1 MLSLYKILND
11 NEFQNARLII
21 YIILLV
27 EFLYLAYFNNFKCI
41 DCPLCGMTRAV
52 KSLLILN
59 FERALE
65 YNQVVWIFFIII
77 PLIVLDVINILY
89 KKIII
94 KKNI

>member
-1 MLSLYKILND
+1 MKKLYKSLND

-41 DCPLCGMTRAV
+41 GCPLCGMTRAV

-65 YNQVVWIFFIII
+65 YNQAVWIFFIII